1 MIKMLGYGTRLEALG
16 FPIPVALGTDLLLA
30 SLPLSYSGFIMN
42 YNMNGM
48 DKSTNELL
56 AMLKTAEAGMQKD
69 TNHVMMVSKT
79 TSFKKKGKAKRA
91 RAPVRPTPRKS
102 LKVAPLLTL
111 GVSSAR
117 RRATERGTAKGTWQK
132 GRNLESPA
140 EV

>member
-30 SLPLSYSGFIMN
+30 SLPPSYDGFIMN

-79 TSFKKKGKAKRA
+79 TSFKKKGKAK
-91 RAPVRPTPRKS
+91 K
-102 LKVAPLLTL
+102 
-111 GVSSAR
+111 G
-117 RRATERGTAKGTWQK
+117 KGTGKTDTQEKPK
-132 GRNLESPA
+132 GGATLDTGCFFCKKKGH
-140 EV
+140 